1 MNKSNLLLSFI
12 FILFCLSISSQDY
25 DVLIQNGH
33 VIDVKNK
40 IDDVYD
46 IAISKNKIVSVEK
59 KIEVK
64 KYFNPLFIRL
74 NNFSLFNTFYNHYK
88 IERDE

>member
-12 FILFCLSISSQDY
+12 FILFCVSISSQDY

-46 IAISKNKIVSVEK
+46 
-59 KIEVK
+59 
-64 KYFNPLFIRL
+64 L
-74 NNFSLFNTFYNHYK
+74 SLIH
-88 IERDE
+88 I

>member
-1 MNKSNLLLSFI
+1 MNKNLLLSFI
-12 FILFCLSISSQDY
+12 FILFCVSISSQDY

-59 KIEVK
+59 KINAKNISVK
-64 KYFNPLFIRL
+64 EEKEKL
-74 NNFSLFNTFYNHYK
+74 
-88 IERDE
+88 

>member
-1 MNKSNLLLSFI
+1 MIKKNNVTYSFI
-12 FILFCLSISSQDY
+12 LFLFCLSISSQDY
-25 DVLIQNGH
+25 DLLIQNGH

-59 KIEVK
+59 KIK
-64 KYFNPLFIRL
+64 
-74 NNFSLFNTFYNHYK
+74 
-88 IERDE
+88 